1 MGKRETSPVNETPGR
16 RGGPS
21 RTAAF
26 LFPSFLRKRES
37 TARCG
42 GLPRTALFV
51 LAVLLLLPVALL
63 ACTGESSTLGQ
74 YRQGRTLHFSVV
86 SIERT
91 PELRYSTIDP
101 QGVVRRWSIAASSE
115 GMELAVVRARVENHT
130 AVSAFINVDR
140 NAAELRDFTNATYFP
155 LSVTESVW
163 QDFRGESEALV
174 RMDLGQCFD
183 GTRALVHPGATVR
196 WQSEAGET
204 QFIAFDDPSV
214 AFGPT
219 GQAEIEP
226 GSSVSHTFSQA
237 GTYSYNCGTSE
248 SADWPAEIQVAVPQ
262 AGTDY
267 IDRSTLFIQ
276 GSFELLQGHGLDGY
290 MIFEVPAGTEFRDM
304 RWRAGDSITFRF

>member
-1 MGKRETSPVNETPGR
+1 MIFNTGEWGSSPANHAPGR

-26 LFPSFLRKRES
+26 VL
-37 TARCG
+37 AM
-42 GLPRTALFV
+42 LFV
-51 LAVLLLLPVALL
+51 LPAMLL
-63 ACTGESSTLGQ
+63 ACTQESSTLGQ

-86 SIERT
+86 SIDRT

-101 QGVVRRWSIAASSE
+101 EGVIRRWSLAASSE

-130 AVSAFINVDR
+130 AVSAFINVDG

-155 LSVTESVW
+155 LPITQSVW
-163 QDFRGESEALV
+163 QDFRGEPEALV

-183 GTRALVHPGATVR
+183 GTRALLDPGTTVN
-196 WQSEAGET
+196 WQSEAEEA
-204 QFIAFDDPSV
+204 QFIAFDNPSA

-219 GQAEIEP
+219 GRAEIAP
-226 GSSVSHTFSQA
+226 GSSVSHSFAEA
-237 GTYSYNCGTSE
+237 GTHSYKCGTSE
-248 SADWPAEIQVAVPQ
+248 SEDWPAEIQVAVPQ

-267 IDRSTLFIQ
+267 IERSTQFIQ
-276 GSFELLQGHGLDGY
+276 GSFELQQGHGLDGY
-290 MIFEVPAGTEFRDM
+290 LIFEVPEGTEFRDM